1 VELRVRKISLVASV
15 ALMALLP
22 AACRTAA
29 PGGGTA
35 AGAPAPI
42 DAVQRF
48 VGAARASDAR
58 TMMALWGT
66 SKGAVGADTDV
77 EKRMIIFQCFLGH
90 DAARVVSD
98 VPGMGAS
105 RAVTVELRQGD
116 LTRQTR
122 FNAIEGP
129 GRRWFVESFD
139 INAVTDFCRPT
150 PRSAS

>member
-1 VELRVRKISLVASV
+1 MRKISLVAMV
-15 ALMALLP
+15 ALIALSP

-29 PGGGTA
+29 RGGMT

-58 TMMALWGT
+58 TMLALWGT
-66 SKGAVGADTDV
+66 SKGVVGTDADV
-77 EKRMIIFQCFLGH
+77 EKRMVIFQCFLGH
-90 DAARVVSD
+90 DAARILTD

-116 LTRQTR
+116 VTRRTQ
-122 FNAIEGP
+122 FNAVEGP

-139 INAVTDFCRPT
+139 INAVTDFCRPAA
-150 PRSAS
+150 RSGT